1 MLTSISCALRS
12 DAANPALSS
21 TWKQLWQTVA
31 RSVSLPGVS
40 RAACVLLHTLLE
52 ADLVSY
58 HVISNDINDMVTT
71 ADINGPAILTDS
83 SLLLMLH
90 LLQLRNLKLPSASQA
105 TCNHVTRWVFLKWN
119 PGMLKQSRHI
129 AIMGDELLT

>member
-1 MLTSISCALRS
+1 MGSCALRR
-12 DAANPALSS
+12 DASNPTLAS
-21 TWKQLWQTVA
+21 TWKQVWQTVV

-40 RAACVLLHTLLE
+40 RSACVLLHTLLE

-58 HVISNDINDMVTT
+58 HVVSNDINDMVTT

-83 SLLLMLH
+83 SVLLMLH

-105 TCNHVTRWVFLKWN
+105 TCNHVIRWAFLKWN
-119 PGMLKQSRHI
+119 PGEIYLGHS
-129 AIMGDELLT
+129 LL